1 MSSVEAEAVRGAPVG
16 QAAAVARTGLQKPA
30 KEGRIEFS
38 HVDPSR
44 PCRTMGATFGWPSAF
59 LALGRHGP
67 LQLVASVCW
76 HTVRRRVEPKSH
88 SSDYQRQGFMA
99 SSRHDVIG
107 GNPCSAMT
115 LDNPSKAKD
124 CRLTPWATAS

>member
-1 MSSVEAEAVRGAPVG
+1 VRGTH
-16 QAAAVARTGLQKPA
+16 QAKRSRGNTGVAKNLGIWDDRFSRHEHPGSAGSGAALQGGL
-30 KEGRIEFS
+30 R
-38 HVDPSR
+38 R
-44 PCRTMGATFGWPSAF
+44 FGS
-59 LALGRHGP
+59 LGRHGP
-67 LQLVASVCW
+67 LQIAASVCW
-76 HTVRRRVEPKSH
+76 HTVRRRVEPKPH

-124 CRLTPWATAS
+124 CKLTP